1 MISAVRVG
9 ALVFVA
15 AIVQVAIVSGIDVLD
30 SAADVLL
37 VVVVAVAFQRGAVG
51 GALAGFA
58 GGLIVD
64 VATLGVLG
72 VTSLLLTLA
81 GFWAGRYAETTG
93 RERSFAP
100 YLAVGVMA
108 VLVTAGGV
116 IVHFLL
122 GDAIDVRLIGS
133 GLVPTV
139 IIDVALAVAL
149 VPLSRRVI
157 GAPRIVYAREVEVVV

>member
-30 SAADVLL
+30 AAPDVLL
-37 VVVVAVAFQRGAVG
+37 VIVVAVAFQRGAVG

-58 GGLIVD
+58 GGLVVD

-108 VLVTAGGV
+108 VLVTVGGV

-122 GDAIDVRLIGS
+122 GDAIDLRLIGS

-157 GAPRIVYAREVEVVV
+157 GAPRIVYTREVEVVV